1 MKTVLF
7 VLAGLL
13 GLLVLLLL
21 TAVVR
26 TLLMP
31 KKTST
36 YQPKED
42 EQEALALAQKLSK
55 MVQVDTTSYPGVYEA
70 EKIGRAHV

>member
-31 KKTST
+31 KKPLPTSLRRT
-36 YQPKED
+36 SKRPWLWPKSF
-42 EQEALALAQKLSK
+42 LKWC
-55 MVQVDTTSYPGVYEA
+55 
-70 EKIGRAHV
+70 R